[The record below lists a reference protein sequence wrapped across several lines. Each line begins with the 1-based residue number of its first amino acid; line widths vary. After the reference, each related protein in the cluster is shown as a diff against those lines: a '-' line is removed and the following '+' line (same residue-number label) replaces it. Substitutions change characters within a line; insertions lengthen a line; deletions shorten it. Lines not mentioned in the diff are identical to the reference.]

1 MQAQIAQSKSDMTP
15 SLPKP
20 RLNVNSEFVQEFT
33 EEQQIAIEERDDA
46 SPDEKAVKWN
56 EKEFNEWLIQ
66 LKSKQ
71 TYASFESV
79 KSELRRLESKIWF
92 SGLTPDE

>member
-1 MQAQIAQSKSDMTP
+1 MQAQIAQSKSEMTP
-15 SLPKP
+15 SLHKP
-20 RLNVNSEFVQEFT
+20 RLNVKSEFVQEFI

-56 EKEFNEWLIQ
+56 EKEFNEWLNE

-79 KSELRRLESKIWF
+79 KSELKRLESKIWF
-92 SGLTPDE
+92 SGLKPDE